1 MFQMAVLVDTSSGE
15 VNFSSMLNPN
25 MTWLSENQTAYS
37 IDSDI
42 REFLKFQRYVS
53 IIIPIIF
60 SLIVAFGLAGNVLVI
75 VVICIN
81 QQMRSTTNILIL
93 NLAVADLLF
102 IIICVPFTAAFYVLP
117 QWPFGI
123 VWCKIFQYMIY
134 VCAYA
139 SVYTLVLMSLDRYL
153 AVVHPIHSIPYRTQQ
168 NTMWIL
174 LCLWGVI
181 LCGHTPL
188 LFHSNV
194 LNYVTNNENF
204 SACLNLKT
212 VTDQQASKIFY
223 GSLFVCGYVLPLSL
237 IVVLYGVM
245 LKRLLYGVVP
255 GGSQRAESIRSKTR
269 VTKMVVIVVVI
280 FALCWLPIHI
290 VFIIQN
296 FGSYHNSVSYLAIQM
311 VSNCLAYMNSC
322 VNPILYAFLSNNFR
336 QSFKK
341 VLCCGYRHT

>member
-1 MFQMAVLVDTSSGE
+1 
-15 VNFSSMLNPN
+15 

-93 NLAVADLLF
+93 NLAIADLLF

-123 VWCKIFQYMIY
+123 VWCKIIQYMIY

-153 AVVHPIHSIPYRTQQ
+153 AVVHPIYSIPYRTQQ
-168 NTMWIL
+168 NTIWIL
-174 LCLWGVI
+174 LCLWGVL

-188 LFHSNV
+188 LLHSNV
-194 LNYVTNNENF
+194 LNYVTNNENL

-223 GSLFVCGYVLPLSL
+223 GSFFVC
-237 IVVLYGVM
+237 
-245 LKRLLYGVVP
+245 
-255 GGSQRAESIRSKTR
+255 
-269 VTKMVVIVVVI
+269 
-280 FALCWLPIHI
+280 
-290 VFIIQN
+290 
-296 FGSYHNSVSYLAIQM
+296 
-311 VSNCLAYMNSC
+311 
-322 VNPILYAFLSNNFR
+322 
-336 QSFKK
+336 
-341 VLCCGYRHT
+341 